1 MIQNVVKC
9 AGSHEKYQH
18 IELVQHKNILSISGT
33 VIRCYT
39 TSNYVQLT
47 VNFESYLNVR
57 NILTKETKCV
67 RLSFI
72 LMLP

>member
-1 MIQNVVKC
+1 MIQTVVKY
-9 AGSHEKYQH
+9 AGIHEKYKH
-18 IELVQHKNILSISGT
+18 TELVQHKNIISISCT
-33 VIRCYT
+33 VIRYYT

-57 NILTKETKCV
+57 NILTKEVKCV
-67 RLSFI
+67 HLSFI